1 MGVLLFLCM
10 SMASLIFVTMAMPMI
25 MFLVMM
31 MMLMIMNPIYES
43 CMNFEVVQGSD
54 CASRARTDI
63 FGNLL
68 HLSVLE
74 ISAENIDLETDSTI
88 Q

>member
-1 MGVLLFLCM
+1 
-10 SMASLIFVTMAMPMI
+10 MASMIFVTMAMSMI

-31 MMLMIMNPIYES
+31 VFMIMNPIYES